1 MLIMSFFTVDGGH
14 VHPDLKYGKAVFGIV
29 EKADV
34 KTIQSPRRVS
44 VGSSGEDG
52 AQCLSV

>member
-1 MLIMSFFTVDGGH
+1 MSFFTVDGGH